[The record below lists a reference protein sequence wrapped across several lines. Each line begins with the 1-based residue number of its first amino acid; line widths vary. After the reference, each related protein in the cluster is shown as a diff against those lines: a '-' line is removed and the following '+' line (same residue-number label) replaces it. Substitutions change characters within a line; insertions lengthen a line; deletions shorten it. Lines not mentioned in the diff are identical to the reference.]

1 MSLRFLFLVE
11 ASGGPGHVRGRQER
25 VFSRD
30 GHGCSYQG
38 QGSLPADPKKV
49 GTMMNLEAT
58 RPIAVAITG
67 SEEEALAFRKRA
79 PSQKGKGKVLPHQT
93 LSKKSRRIQ
102 KKGGSLSH
110 LTK

>member
-1 MSLRFLFLVE
+1 MFVGDKKEFSLEMAMVVPIKARDRFPLI
-11 ASGGPGHVRGRQER
+11 Q
-25 VFSRD
+25 
-30 GHGCSYQG
+30 
-38 QGSLPADPKKV
+38 KKV